1 MSPWVCLAAL
11 LAKEDM
17 AAHHQH
23 MRAFEQITG
32 HVDPAFM
39 LLGNGIIEEQGMEQR
54 GADGRKARLIHA
66 AAILRR
72 LFCVFGIA
80 AAPRSGDICEGSFH
94 C

>member
-1 MSPWVCLAAL
+1 
-11 LAKEDM
+11 M